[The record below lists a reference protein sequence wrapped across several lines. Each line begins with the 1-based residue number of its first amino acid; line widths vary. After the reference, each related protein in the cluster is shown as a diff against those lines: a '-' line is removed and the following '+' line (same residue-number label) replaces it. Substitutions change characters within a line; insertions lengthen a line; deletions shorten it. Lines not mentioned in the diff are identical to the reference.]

1 MTGADCH
8 RKSPLD
14 TPPILCYTKTNNTK
28 GGGDMYSFL
37 HNLLSD
43 QKGGEIFSLFGGWHF
58 FYLVLTMIAISILLL
73 FLKNKSHY
81 TKEKTT
87 RAFAHIAF
95 WLYIAD
101 FFLMPLAYGEIDI
114 EKLPFHACTAM
125 CVLCFL
131 SYHNR
136 FLEKYRAS
144 FVLLGFISN
153 LVYLIYPAGVMWHA
167 VHPLSYRVIQTLI
180 FHSVMTIYGFLTLV
194 CERDKFVLK
203 NSCRDLV
210 VVICMTLWAMIGN
223 YAYNGTSDG
232 YSHFFNWFFVVRDP
246 FYIIPKSIAPFI
258 MPLLN
263 VAIFFAVEIAVHL
276 VLWVAKRKNSRGV

>member
-1 MTGADCH
+1 
-8 RKSPLD
+8 
-14 TPPILCYTKTNNTK
+14 
-28 GGGDMYSFL
+28 MYNFL

-43 QKGGEIFSLFGGWHF
+43 KKGGEIFSLFGGWHF
-58 FYLVLTMIAISILLL
+58 FYIALTIAVVVAILF
-73 FLKNKSHY
+73 FLKNKNDA
-81 TKEKTT
+81 T
-87 RAFAHIAF
+87 RKKMLEAFISLSF
-95 WLYIAD
+95 GLYIAD
-101 FFLMPLAYGEIDI
+101 FFLMPLAYGEMDI

-136 FLEKYRAS
+136 FLEKYRSS

-180 FHSVMTIYGFLTLV
+180 FHSVMTVYGFITLV
-194 CERDKFVLK
+194 YEHDEINIKKCY
-203 NSCRDLV
+203 RDLIV
-210 VVICMTLWAMIGN
+210 IICMTLWALLGN
-223 YAYNGTSDG
+223 YVYNGTSDG

-246 FYIIPKSIAPFI
+246 FYIIPESIAPFI

-263 VAIFFAVEIAVHL
+263 AAIFFAVEMAVHFM
-276 VLWVAKRKNSRGV
+276 LWAEKRKNKRGIH